1 MSDKNKITTFAGEN
15 DRVMDSIMDMFSAKY
30 ARTSTSFVRGLEQ
43 QIEWDYPLVGIRGA
57 RGVGKT
63 TLMLQHIKL
72 RHKLDG
78 SVLYA
83 SADNIWF
90 NAHSIY
96 ELATQFAQKGGR
108 YLFLD
113 EVHKYPNWS
122 QELKNIYDDLPELH
136 VAFTG
141 SSLLEILNS
150 RSDLSRRAVV
160 YEMQGFSF
168 REHLNWTQ
176 GLNLPALDLSELV
189 DNHVD
194 AAMTL
199 LSQVKPLAHY
209 EDYLKHGYYPFYK
222 ESPSLYYTRLN
233 EVVNLVLE
241 VELPQLREVETAYIP
256 KIKQLLYI
264 IAESAPFTP
273 NVTKL
278 SERIGMSRGALLSY
292 MNALH
297 ESRITFNLQKDAQGI
312 SRLQKPDKLYL
323 DNTNLSFS
331 LVGKEPDKGNM
342 RETFF
347 ANQLRYAHR
356 VELSPVSDFIIDGK
370 YTFEVG
376 GHGKGD
382 KQIAAVEDA
391 YLVIDDIEYGH
402 GNRIPLW
409 MFGFLY

>member
-1 MSDKNKITTFAGEN
+1 MESLMNI
-15 DRVMDSIMDMFSAKY
+15 FSARY
-30 ARTSTSFVRGLEQ
+30 ARTSTAFVRGLEKE
-43 QIEWDYPLVGIRGA
+43 IEWDYPLIGIRGA

-63 TLMLQHIKL
+63 TLLLQHIKL
-72 RHKLDG
+72 HHKVDG
-78 SVLYA
+78 TVLYA
-83 SADNIWF
+83 TADNIWF

-96 ELATQFAQKGGR
+96 ELASQFAQKGGR

-168 REHLNWTQ
+168 REYLNWTQ
-176 GLNLPALDLSELV
+176 GLNLPIVDVPALL

-194 AAMTL
+194 VAMSIL
-199 LSQVKPLAHY
+199 GEVKALAHF
-209 EDYLKHGYYPFYK
+209 ENYLRHGYYPFYK
-222 ESPSLYYTRLN
+222 ESPSLYYTRLA
-233 EVVNLVLE
+233 EVVNMVLE

-264 IAESAPFTP
+264 IAESVPFTP

-297 ESRITFNLQKDAQGI
+297 ESRITFSLQKGSQGI

-323 DNTNLSFS
+323 DNTNLSFA
-331 LVGKEPDKGNM
+331 LIGKEPDKGNL

-347 ANQLRYAHR
+347 ANQLRYAHQ
-356 VELSPVSDFIIDGK
+356 VELSPSSDFIIDGK

-376 GHGKGD
+376 GQGKGK
-382 KQIAAVEDA
+382 KQIEGLDDA
-391 YLVIDDIEYGH
+391 YIVVDDTEYGYA
-402 GNRIPLW
+402 NRIPLW
-409 MFGFLY
+409 LFGFLY

>member
-1 MSDKNKITTFAGEN
+1 MESLMST
-15 DRVMDSIMDMFSAKY
+15 FSARY
-30 ARTSTSFVRGLEQ
+30 ARTNTNFVRGLEKE
-43 QIEWDYPLVGIRGA
+43 IEWDYPLIGIRGA

-63 TLMLQHIKL
+63 TLLLQHIKL
-72 RHKLDG
+72 HHKVDG
-78 SVLYA
+78 TVLYA
-83 SADNIWF
+83 SVDNIWF

-96 ELATQFAQKGGR
+96 ELAIQFAQKGGR

-122 QELKNIYDDLPELH
+122 QELKNIYDDVPDLH
-136 VAFTG
+136 VVFTG

-168 REHLNWTQ
+168 REYLNWTQ
-176 GLNLPALDLSELV
+176 GLNLPALDVSELV

-194 AAMTL
+194 AAMSIL
-199 LSQVKPLAHY
+199 GQVKALAQF
-209 EDYLKHGYYPFYK
+209 EDYLRHGYYPFYK
-222 ESPSLYYTRLN
+222 EAPSLYYTRLA
-233 EVVNLVLE
+233 EVVNMVLE

-264 IAESAPFTP
+264 IAESVPFTP
-273 NVTKL
+273 NITKL

-292 MNALH
+292 LNALH
-297 ESRITFNLQKDAQGI
+297 ESRITFSLQKGSQGI

-323 DNTNLSFS
+323 DNTNLSFA
-331 LVGKEPDKGNM
+331 LIGKEPDKGNL

-347 ANQLRYAHR
+347 ANQLRYAHQ
-356 VELSPVSDFIIDGK
+356 VELSSASDFIIDGK
-370 YTFEVG
+370 YTFEIG
-376 GHGKGD
+376 GHGKGG
-382 KQIAAVEDA
+382 KQIAAIDNA
-391 YLVIDDIEYGH
+391 YLVVDDTEYGSNH
-402 GNRIPLW
+402 RIPLW

>member
-1 MSDKNKITTFAGEN
+1 MESLMNT
-15 DRVMDSIMDMFSAKY
+15 FSARY
-30 ARTSTSFVRGLEQ
+30 ARTNTNFVRGLER
-43 QIEWDYPLVGIRGA
+43 QIEWDYPLIGIRGA

-63 TLMLQHIKL
+63 TLLLQHIKL

-83 SADNIWF
+83 TADNIWF

-96 ELATQFAQKGGR
+96 GLAAQFAQKGGR

-122 QELKNIYDDLPELH
+122 QELKNIYDDFPELH
-136 VAFTG
+136 VVFTG

-168 REHLNWTQ
+168 REYLNWTQ
-176 GLNLPALDLSELV
+176 NLNLPVVDLPSLL

-194 AAMTL
+194 AAMSIL
-199 LSQVKPLAHY
+199 GQVKTLAHFD
-209 EDYLKHGYYPFYK
+209 DYLRHGYYPFYK
-222 ESPSLYYTRLN
+222 ESPSLFYTRLA
-233 EVVNLVLE
+233 EVVNMVLE
-241 VELPQLREVETAYIP
+241 IELPQLRDVDPAFIP

-264 IAESAPFTP
+264 IAESVPFTP
-273 NVTKL
+273 NILKL

-292 MNALH
+292 LNALH
-297 ESRITFNLQKDAQGI
+297 DSRITFSLQKDSQGI

-323 DNTNLSFS
+323 DNTNLSFA
-331 LVGKEPDKGNM
+331 LIGKSPEKGNL

-347 ANQLRYAHR
+347 ANQLRHSHL
-356 VELSPVSDFIIDGK
+356 VELSPASDFLVDGK

-376 GHGKGD
+376 GQTKGK
-382 KQIAAVEDA
+382 KQIST
-391 YLVIDDIEYGH
+391 IDDAFLVVDDTEYGSDH
-402 GNRIPLW
+402 RIPLW
-409 MFGFLY
+409 LFGFLY